1 MALSWPI
8 FTVNIEYMSE
18 LNKEQ
23 QKAIDT
29 VNGPI
34 LILAGAGSGKT
45 RVLTEKIAHLII
57 KKHAEPEEILAV
69 TFTNKAANEMK
80 QRVARILAQK
90 GNATAARIWMGTFHS
105 ICLRIIKANY
115 MHLGL
120 NPQFSI
126 YDADDQLDVVKE
138 ALKKLGMADKKINP
152 RSIHSF
158 ISSAKN
164 ELIDAKS
171 YKKYAEGYFQM
182 IVSEVYPIYQE
193 ILAANSAVD
202 FDDLLMM
209 TVNLFL
215 NHADVL
221 EKYQNMFKF
230 ILIDEY
236 QDTNHAQ
243 YLITKLLADKHKNIC
258 VVGDDAQSIYGFR
271 GATIKNILDFEK
283 DYPNTTV
290 IKLEQ
295 NYRSTQT
302 ILDASNQI
310 ILRNKNQKRKEMW
323 TENKKGEKLL
333 VYEARNEREEA
344 NWVAGQIAGLIEN
357 NVPAGEIVVLY
368 RTNAQS
374 RALEEGFLQA
384 GVAYKIVGG
393 VRFYDRREVRDILA
407 YLKILF
413 NPADDL
419 SFKRI
424 INVPRRGVGPKKIEE
439 LTLAS
444 STKSASILNYLMS
457 LPASELGQFGKQI
470 AEFVQMMVRLTELS
484 KKVNVS
490 TLINEIFV
498 ASGYMKWLDDGSTEN
513 EARIEN
519 IKELISVATKYKDV
533 TPEEGLEMFLN
544 EVALLEGADD
554 KKDDDGTE
562 KITLMTIHASKGLEF
577 DYVFVTGME
586 EGIFPHVRSYADP
599 SEMEEER
606 RLAYVATT
614 RAKQRVALTY
624 TESRTYFG
632 ATNSN
637 PVSRFLSDIPKNL
650 LEFESPEIPSFVV
663 SSVKEEGTIFKS
675 ACDLKRGDKVGHA
688 VFGKGTITDIDDS
701 IVIVNFNG
709 KSKEL
714 SLEYA
719 NLQKAS

>member
-1 MALSWPI
+1 
-8 FTVNIEYMSE
+8 MSK

-23 QKAIDT
+23 QRAIDT
-29 VNGPI
+29 INGPI

-57 KKHAEPEEILAV
+57 NKYAEPEEILAV

-80 QRVARILAQK
+80 QRVARILAEK
-90 GNATAARIWMGTFHS
+90 SNNTAARIWMGTFHS
-105 ICLRIIKANY
+105 ICLRFIKANY
-115 MHLGL
+115 KYLGL
-120 NPQFSI
+120 NPQFTI
-126 YDADDQLDVVKE
+126 YDADEQVDVVKE

-164 ELIDAKS
+164 ELIDATA

-182 IVSEVYPIYQE
+182 VVAEVYPIYQQ
-193 ILAANSAVD
+193 ILSSNSAVD

-209 TVNLFL
+209 TVKLFQ
-215 NHADVL
+215 NNPNVL
-221 EKYQNMFKF
+221 ERYQNMFKF

-243 YLITKLLADKHKNIC
+243 YLITKMLADKHKNIC

-283 DYPNTTV
+283 DYPKTTV

-323 TENKKGEKLL
+323 TENKKGQKLL
-333 VYEARNEREEA
+333 VYQARDEREEA
-344 NWVAGQIAGLIEN
+344 GWVAKKI
-357 NVPAGEIVVLY
+357 NVLLQNGTPASEIVVLY

-384 GVAYKIVGG
+384 GLNYKIVGG
-393 VRFYDRREVRDILA
+393 VRFYDRREVKDILA

-413 NPADDL
+413 NPSDDL

-424 INVPRRGVGPKKIEE
+424 INVPRRGVGPKKIDE
-439 LTLAS
+439 LSLAAASKSLSLLNFLMQS
-444 STKSASILNYLMS
+444 STK
-457 LPASELGQFGKQI
+457 EQEQFSKQI
-470 AEFVQMMVRLTELS
+470 AGFTQMMIRLTELS
-484 KKVNVS
+484 KKINVS

-498 ASGYMKWLDDGSTEN
+498 ASGYMKWLDDGSSEN

-519 IKELISVATKYKDV
+519 IKELISVATKYKSMA
-533 TPEEGLEMFLN
+533 PEEGLELFLN
-544 EVALLEGADD
+544 EVALLESADD
-554 KKDDDGTE
+554 KSDDADAE
-562 KITLMTIHASKGLEF
+562 NITLMTIHASKGLEF

-586 EGIFPHVRSYADP
+586 EGIFPHSRSYADP

-614 RAKQRVALTY
+614 RAKQRVVLTY
-624 TESRTYFG
+624 TEQRTYFG
-632 ATNSN
+632 ATTSN
-637 PVSRFLSDIPKNL
+637 PVSRFLGDIPEHL
-650 LEFESPEIPSFVV
+650 LEFESMKTPSFGSTSKHEDVTV
-663 SSVKEEGTIFKS
+663 FKFE
-675 ACDLKRGDKVGHA
+675 CDLKRGDRVSHA
-688 VFGKGTITDIDDS
+688 VFGIGIITDIDDS
-701 IVIVNFNG
+701 IVLVNFGG

-719 NLQKAS
+719 NLKKI